1 MNRCITPHWSDNQP
15 VGPRFSRRRA
25 PGNLTL
31 KSEVE
36 SLLAHGGS
44 GDGALDGGA
53 LATLPTHGPVDLAS
67 SLVGQSIGV
76 YHITALLGAGGM
88 GEVYRARDSKLGRD
102 VAIKILPRLFTS

>member
-1 MNRCITPHWSDNQP
+1 MEPAD
-15 VGPRFSRRRA
+15 RRRQIESLYHA
-25 PGNLTL
+25 ALERQPARRPAFLAEACAGDLTL

-36 SLLAHGGS
+36 SLLAHGSS

-88 GEVYRARDSKLGRD
+88 GEVYRARDTNSGAMWR
-102 VAIKILPRLFTS
+102 